1 MITIKEQRVGFRHIN
16 YINKELK
23 RKCHMALSAKLN
35 SVLCLRHVELS
46 DVKGC
51 ADTTARWREEN
62 IGYQPQQQK

>member
-1 MITIKEQRVGFRHIN
+1 
-16 YINKELK
+16 
-23 RKCHMALSAKLN
+23 MALSAKLN